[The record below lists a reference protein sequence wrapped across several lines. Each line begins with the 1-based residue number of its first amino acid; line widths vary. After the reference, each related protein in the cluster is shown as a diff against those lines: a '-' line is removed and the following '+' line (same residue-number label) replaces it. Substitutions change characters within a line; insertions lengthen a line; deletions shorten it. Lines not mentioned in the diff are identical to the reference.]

1 MAQTLKT
8 SATTAKVLKALG
20 VFGGV
25 QAVTIICSVIR
36 TKLVALWIGP
46 AGVGL
51 ITLYYSTI
59 DFLSNTSQLNLRQS
73 AVREISSG
81 KTGRIISVTR
91 KLALIL
97 GLAGL
102 IAVAAASPLLSLF
115 TFGNFAHTAAF
126 AVLSLLMLLSSVA
139 SGEWAVMQ
147 GMEKLKALARST
159 LFASITATTLA
170 VPLFY
175 FLRSG
180 GIVPVLVV
188 YAAAN
193 CIYALI
199 FRVKDKTPAISIK
212 EAWHEGR
219 GILAL
224 GFYMTVST
232 GLTLL
237 ASYIFVIWLN
247 NRSGEAAV
255 GIYQAGYT
263 LVNSYVGMI
272 FTAIAMEYYPR
283 LTTVASS
290 RHRTEVLVSHEIK
303 VAALLIMPV
312 TALFIAAKTLII
324 DILYS
329 SEFYDALAY
338 VSLAIIGVGLRGASW
353 CMAYAILAR
362 GDGKIYVLTEL
373 SSAAAYLLLNI
384 PLYHYYGYAG
394 LGAAYIAWYAVYT
407 AVCYAVYRVRY
418 GLRLRRGI
426 PALILLSLAVGAAAW
441 WLDSRAGIAAPAAIA
456 IATGALAYKKL
467 R

>member
-1 MAQTLKT
+1 MA
-8 SATTAKVLKALG
+8 
-20 VFGGV
+20 
-25 QAVTIICSVIR
+25 
-36 TKLVALWIGP
+36 P
-46 AGVGL
+46 
-51 ITLYYSTI
+51 
-59 DFLSNTSQLNLRQS
+59 
-73 AVREISSG
+73 
-81 KTGRIISVTR
+81 
-91 KLALIL
+91 
-97 GLAGL
+97 
-102 IAVAAASPLLSLF
+102 
-115 TFGNFAHTAAF
+115 
-126 AVLSLLMLLSSVA
+126 
-139 SGEWAVMQ
+139 
-147 GMEKLKALARST
+147 
-159 LFASITATTLA
+159 
-170 VPLFY
+170 
-175 FLRSG
+175 
-180 GIVPVLVV
+180 
-188 YAAAN
+188 
-193 CIYALI
+193 
-199 FRVKDKTPAISIK
+199 
-212 EAWHEGR
+212 
-219 GILAL
+219 
-224 GFYMTVST
+224 
-232 GLTLL
+232 
-237 ASYIFVIWLN
+237 
-247 NRSGEAAV
+247 
-255 GIYQAGYT
+255 
-263 LVNSYVGMI
+263 
-272 FTAIAMEYYPR
+272 
-283 LTTVASS
+283 S